1 MIETY
6 LLEQLDAVARH
17 GTLLAAS
24 EELHITRPS
33 MSRAMKKLEDL
44 IGVELFEHKGNRLVL
59 NDYGR
64 IAADAARRILDSQE
78 EMVTRIRMLERSRR
92 TILLGSCAPGPLFEL
107 PSLLSSLYPDRTIST
122 EVRSE
127 VALLKGLEQRVYQLV
142 ILVHKPDDPSL
153 CAHPCGSEH
162 LYFSLPKDHRLAG
175 EKAVRLTDMDGES
188 FLMASEVGVWDAVHQ
203 LIPNARYL
211 RQGDIGSLREVV
223 RSSVMPSFVTDL
235 TLRLYGLDDRR
246 VAVPISDPEARMT
259 YWCCCRKEDEKRYL
273 RWFQA
278 LERREPSD

>member
-17 GTLLAAS
+17 GTLMAAS
-24 EELHITRPS
+24 EELHITQPS
-33 MSRAMKKLEDL
+33 MSRAMRKLEDL
-44 IGVELFEHKGNRLVL
+44 IGVELFEHRGNRLIL

-64 IAADAARRILDSQE
+64 IAADCARRILESQE
-78 EMVTRIRMLERSRR
+78 EMVARIRMLERSRR

-107 PSLLSSLYPDRTIST
+107 PSILASLYPDRTIST
-122 EVRSE
+122 EVRGE
-127 VALLKGLEQRVYQLV
+127 EELLKGLAQRVYQLI
-142 ILVHKPDDPSL
+142 ILVHRPEDPGI
-153 CAHPCGSEH
+153 CAHLCGSER
-162 LYFSLPKDHRLAG
+162 LYYSLPKDHRLAG
-175 EKAVRLTDMDGES
+175 AKAARFSDMEGES
-188 FLMASEVGVWDAVHQ
+188 FLMASEVGVWDAVHR

-235 TLRLYGLDDRR
+235 TLRLYGLDERR
-246 VAVPISDPEARMT
+246 TAVPISDPEARMT
-259 YWCCCRKEDEKRYL
+259 YWCCCRREDEKRYL

-278 LERREPSD
+278 LERRERPE